1 MTSKKEYDRNYYVTH
16 RKDRL
21 EYQKLKQREYRKLH
35 AERYSKVKRMSQWKC
50 SHNIRD
56 VNDQMYEDFMN
67 TNHCEICKVELTTDK
82 RTTATRKV
90 IDHCHLSGYKRFI
103 CCTKCNNK
111 LSGIDKLRM
120 MVLLELHRTFN
131 RL

>member
-1 MTSKKEYDRNYYVTH
+1 MPFNTREKLLTYNQSTQR
-16 RKDRL
+16 RQS
-21 EYQKLKQREYRKLH
+21 QKLHQRQYRQTNYDKTI
-35 AERYSKVKRMSQWKC
+35 KTKRMSQWRC

-56 VNDQMYEDFMN
+56 VNDQMYEDFIN
-67 TNHCEICKVELTTDK
+67 TTHCETCKVELTTDK

-111 LSGIDKLRM
+111 LAGTDKLRM